1 MPLMTSASLLE
12 RAAGRGGAPLPSEA
26 ISRPEDRYPGL
37 SELIRRMRE
46 KYRLD
51 DTTIVQL
58 LTRGEE
64 LFKANLPK
72 DITPAQ
78 VDVEVFGRKPG
89 LITRATAAAGKGW
102 LSPAMRGLESSVGL
116 PKGSIAIPE
125 DVEAQASY
133 MGGLPKLA
141 GQFGRDLPLAAA
153 TGGASKLLSLAPLK
167 TDLLVGGVLGA
178 AQPML
183 EEGRLPTLG
192 EVGTSAGLVG
202 GAGALL
208 RRLLPTSKALKPG
221 ESAKRVEPDILQP
234 GGQPPVE
241 GPDLIRMLGG

>member
-1 MPLMTSASLLE
+1 
-12 RAAGRGGAPLPSEA
+12 
-26 ISRPEDRYPGL
+26 
-37 SELIRRMRE
+37 MRE

-208 RRLLPTSKALKPG
+208 RRLLPTSRALKPG
-221 ESAKRVEPDILQP
+221 KLHCGANRAQSVINLFLYIDDMTGGGISGIPGRFIEKVAKYFSWHILPQ
-234 GGQPPVE
+234 
-241 GPDLIRMLGG
+241 R